1 MARRSTDEVLLMAFT
16 YADVAWLAEDDELGD
31 LWGLTFVRGVS
42 EVEALLRLGADQE
55 SIRPLTYDKL
65 IDDGLFP
72 ETLLAGRVGDWTVLI
87 EESGWT
93 CTEVDKAQV
102 LSAGT
107 VAVAV
112 LRHDYAS
119 DEFVYAVDGEL
130 VTYFNPEIPEWRH
143 GSDPDRL
150 NDLMREVGLDPDGVP
165 GTGAEAPSSVSG
177 ALLLAARLT
186 GVVLPP
192 EIIRGPLMSGVVG

>member
-1 MARRSTDEVLLMAFT
+1 MAFT
-16 YADVAWLAEDDELGD
+16 YDDVAWLAEDDGLGD
-31 LWGLTFVRGVS
+31 LWCLTFVHGVS
-42 EVEALLRLGADQE
+42 EVEALRRLGADQE
-55 SIRPLTYDKL
+55 SIRPLTYDEL
-65 IDDGLFP
+65 IDEGLFP
-72 ETLLAGRVGDWTVLI
+72 ETVLAGRVGDWTVLI

-93 CTEVDKAQV
+93 CTEADKAQA

-107 VAVAV
+107 VTVAV

-119 DEFVYAVDGEL
+119 DDFVYAVDGEL
-130 VTYFNPEIPEWRH
+130 VTYFNPKIPEWRH

-150 NDLMREVGLDPDGVP
+150 NDLMREAGLDPDDVA

-186 GVVLPP
+186 GVVLLP
-192 EIIRGPLMSGVVG
+192 EIVKAPLMSGVIG

>member
-1 MARRSTDEVLLMAFT
+1 MAFT

-31 LWGLTFVRGVS
+31 LWCLTFVRGVS
-42 EVEALLRLGADQE
+42 EVEAILRLGADQE
-55 SIRPLTYDKL
+55 SIRPLTYDEL

-72 ETLLAGRVGDWTVLI
+72 ETVLAGRAGDWTVLI

-93 CTEVDKAQV
+93 CAEADKAQA

-119 DEFVYAVDGEL
+119 DDFVYAVDGEL
-130 VTYFNPEIPEWRH
+130 VTYFNPKIPERRH

-150 NDLMREVGLDPDGVP
+150 NDLMREAGLDPDDGP
-165 GTGAEAPSSVSG
+165 GTGAAAPSPTSG

-186 GVVLPP
+186 GVVLTPD
-192 EIIRGPLMSGVVG
+192 IVKGPLMSGVVG

>member
-1 MARRSTDEVLLMAFT
+1 MAFT

-31 LWGLTFVRGVS
+31 LWCLTFVRGVS
-42 EVEALLRLGADQE
+42 EVQALRRLGADQE
-55 SIRPLTYDKL
+55 SIRPLTYDEL

-72 ETLLAGRVGDWTVLI
+72 ETVLVGRVGDWTVLI

-93 CTEVDKAQV
+93 CTEADKAQA

-119 DEFVYAVDGEL
+119 DDFVYAVDGEL
-130 VTYFNPEIPEWRH
+130 VTYFNPKIPQWRH

-150 NDLMREVGLDPDGVP
+150 NDLMRQAGLDPGDVP

-186 GVVLPP
+186 GVVLTP
-192 EIIRGPLMSGVVG
+192 EIVKGPLMSGVVG

>member
-1 MARRSTDEVLLMAFT
+1 MAFT
-16 YADVAWLAEDDELGD
+16 YDDVAWLAEDDELGD
-31 LWGLTFVRGVS
+31 LWCLTFVHGVS
-42 EVEALLRLGADQE
+42 EVEALRRLGADQE
-55 SIRPLTYDKL
+55 SIRPLTYDEL
-65 IDDGLFP
+65 IDEGLFP
-72 ETLLAGRVGDWTVLI
+72 ETVLAGRVGEWTVLI

-93 CTEVDKAQV
+93 CTEADKAQA

-107 VAVAV
+107 VTVAV

-119 DEFVYAVDGEL
+119 DDFVYAVDGVL
-130 VTYFNPEIPEWRH
+130 VTYFNPKIPEWRH

-150 NDLMREVGLDPDGVP
+150 NDLIREAGLDPDDVP
-165 GTGAEAPSSVSG
+165 GTGAKAPSSVSG

-192 EIIRGPLMSGVVG
+192 EIVKMPLMSGVVG

>member
-1 MARRSTDEVLLMAFT
+1 MAFT

-31 LWGLTFVRGVS
+31 LWCLTFVRGVS
-42 EVEALLRLGADQE
+42 EVEALLRLDADPE
-55 SIRPLTYDKL
+55 SMRPLTYDEL
-65 IDDGLFP
+65 MDDGLFP
-72 ETLLAGRVGDWTVLI
+72 ETVLAGRVGDWTVLI

-93 CTEVDKAQV
+93 CTEADKAQA

-107 VAVAV
+107 VAVTV

-119 DEFVYAVDGEL
+119 DDFVYAVDGEL
-130 VTYFNPEIPEWRH
+130 VTYFNPEIPGQRH

-150 NDLMREVGLDPDGVP
+150 NDLMREAGLDPEDGL
-165 GTGAEAPSSVSG
+165 GIGAEAPSSASG

-186 GVVLPP
+186 GVVLTPD
-192 EIIRGPLMSGVVG
+192 IVKGALTSGVVG

>member
-1 MARRSTDEVLLMAFT
+1 MAFT

-31 LWGLTFVRGVS
+31 LWCLTFVRGVS

-55 SIRPLTYDKL
+55 SIRPLTYDEL

-72 ETLLAGRVGDWTVLI
+72 ETVLAGRVGDWTVLI

-93 CTEVDKAQV
+93 CTETDKAQE

-107 VAVAV
+107 VVVAV
-112 LRHDYAS
+112 LRHDYGS
-119 DEFVYAVDGEL
+119 DDFVYAVDGEL
-130 VTYFNPEIPEWRH
+130 VTYFNPKIPEWRH

-150 NDLMREVGLDPDGVP
+150 NDLVREAGLDPEDGP
-165 GTGAEAPSSVSG
+165 GTGAKAPSSASG

-186 GVVLPP
+186 GVVLT
-192 EIIRGPLMSGVVG
+192 RGIVKEPLMSGVIG

>member
-1 MARRSTDEVLLMAFT
+1 MAFT
-16 YADVAWLAEDDELGD
+16 YDDVAWLAEEGGLGD
-31 LWGLTFVRGVS
+31 LWCLTFVHEVS
-42 EVEALLRLGADQE
+42 EVEALRRLGADQE
-55 SIRPLTYDKL
+55 SIRPLTYDEL
-65 IDDGLFP
+65 IDEDLFP
-72 ETLLAGRVGDWTVLI
+72 ETVLAGRVGDWTVLI

-93 CTEVDKAQV
+93 CTEADKAQA

-107 VAVAV
+107 VTVAV

-119 DEFVYAVDGEL
+119 DDFVYAVDGEL
-130 VTYFNPEIPEWRH
+130 VTYFNPKIPEWRH

-150 NDLMREVGLDPDGVP
+150 NDLMREAGLDPDDVA
-165 GTGAEAPSSVSG
+165 GTGAKAPSSVSG

-192 EIIRGPLMSGVVG
+192 EIVKAPLMSGIIG

>member
-1 MARRSTDEVLLMAFT
+1 MAFT
-16 YADVAWLAEDDELGD
+16 HADVAWLAEDDELGD
-31 LWGLTFVRGVS
+31 LWCLTFVRGVS

-65 IDDGLFP
+65 IDAGLFP
-72 ETLLAGRVGDWTVLI
+72 ETVLAGRVGDWTVLI
-87 EESGWT
+87 EESGWA
-93 CTEVDKAQV
+93 CTEADKAQV

-119 DEFVYAVDGEL
+119 DDFVYAVDGEL
-130 VTYFNPEIPEWRH
+130 VTYFNPKIPEWRH

-150 NDLMREVGLDPDGVP
+150 NDLMREAGLDPDGVP
-165 GTGAEAPSSVSG
+165 GTGAEAPSVSG

-186 GVVLPP
+186 GAVLPP
-192 EIIRGPLMSGVVG
+192 ESIRGPLMSGVVG

>member
-1 MARRSTDEVLLMAFT
+1 MAFT
-16 YADVAWLAEDDELGD
+16 CADVAWLAEDDELGD
-31 LWGLTFVRGVS
+31 LWCLTFVRGVS
-42 EVEALLRLGADQE
+42 EVEALVRLGADQE
-55 SIRPLTYDKL
+55 SIRPLTYDEL
-65 IDDGLFP
+65 TDDGLFP
-72 ETLLAGRVGDWTVLI
+72 ETVLAGRVGDWTVLF

-93 CTEVDKAQV
+93 CTEADKAHA

-107 VAVAV
+107 VAVVV

-119 DEFVYAVDGEL
+119 DAFVYAVDGEL
-130 VTYFNPEIPEWRH
+130 VTYFNPKIPEWRH

-150 NDLMREVGLDPDGVP
+150 NDLMREVGLDPDDVP
-165 GTGAEAPSSVSG
+165 RSGAEAPSPVSG

-192 EIIRGPLMSGVVG
+192 ATIRGPLMSGVIG